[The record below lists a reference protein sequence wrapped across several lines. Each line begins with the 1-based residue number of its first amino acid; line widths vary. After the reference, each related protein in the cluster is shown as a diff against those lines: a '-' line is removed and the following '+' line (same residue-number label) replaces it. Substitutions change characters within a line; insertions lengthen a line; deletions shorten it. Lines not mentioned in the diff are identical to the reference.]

1 MGRLNLVDRPLTHRR
16 ASAWRA
22 LPPVSMFALTSTVS
36 IVGPLTGEPTLSP
49 GLFNGRYEIGREL
62 GRGGTAVVHEARDH
76 LRNETVA
83 LKLLREALIGSD
95 AAERFL
101 KELRL
106 HQRLDH
112 PSILPVLDSGSHEG
126 QLFLVLPFMEG
137 GTLRDR
143 LTREKQLPLPDVL
156 AITKSIADALAHVHA
171 NGLLHRDVKPE
182 NILFADGRAVLGD
195 FGIARALERAIGDGT
210 TSTGVIRGTPLYMSP
225 EQAAG
230 ESDLDARSDIYSL
243 ACVTYEML
251 AGMHPF
257 TGPSLESVMTQR
269 LSFPPRPLRAYR
281 ASIPLSVERAV
292 LRALVVSP
300 ADRYQTATEFAD
312 ALANAIAH
320 PDEPQPTSRIG
331 SWRMRAAAGVV
342 GAGLLG
348 VALWKVAQPRPDA
361 GEIPAGDP
369 RRIAVLYFDDLT
381 PAKAIGHIASG
392 LTENLIDQLS
402 QVTALRV
409 TAPNGVRAFRGD
421 SMVLDSIAKRLGVGT
436 IIAGS
441 VSSSGEQLRVTVR
454 LIDAGTSRQLQS
466 RTLQHPLATL
476 FRLQDTLTS
485 DVTLWLR
492 ERLGREVRLRAQAAS
507 TNSVAAWEWVQ
518 RAEALSQDAGAMALR
533 RDPRSP
539 ELFARA
545 DSAFAVAEKLDSRWP
560 LSTLGRARNAIS
572 SAFAYTDR
580 SGRPTAQFNAQLR
593 EAVRLAEVVLSRNAG
608 LSEARAIRG
617 EGLMRLASLGSVT
630 PAESLLN
637 VAVTDLRRATA
648 DRPDAARAW
657 YALGSALSRLGKFD
671 DAAEAFRTAYNTDAF
686 LTSTRSVL
694 VELLFSMMLAGRY
707 EDAGRWCKMAQ
718 SRYPG
723 DPRFTQCE
731 LNILGW
737 SGRAAS
743 EASAAWSLL
752 SRIEREDSTGVTRAS
767 WHYRRLMI
775 AAILARAG
783 LRDSAR
789 GVVALARTERGDR
802 IAAPYAEA
810 YVLTLLGDRDAAILL
825 LTQALA
831 ASPNDRSIIANHPWY
846 ADLRGDPRFTV
857 LVAAK

>member
-1 MGRLNLVDRPLTHRR
+1 M
-16 ASAWRA
+16 
-22 LPPVSMFALTSTVS
+22 
-36 IVGPLTGEPTLSP
+36 GPLTAESTLST

-83 LKLLREALIGSD
+83 LKLLREALIGSG

-143 LTREKQLPLPDVL
+143 LMREKQLPLPDVL
-156 AITKSIADALAHVHA
+156 AITTSIAGALTHVHT

-182 NILFADGRAVLGD
+182 NILFANGQAVLGD
-195 FGIARALERAIGDGT
+195 FGIARALERAIGDST

-230 ESDLDARSDIYSL
+230 EGDLDARSDIYSL
-243 ACVTYEML
+243 GCVTYEML
-251 AGMHPF
+251 TGMAPF

-281 ASIPLSVERAV
+281 ASIPVSVERVV
-292 LRALVVSP
+292 LRALVLAR
-300 ADRYQTATEFAD
+300 ADRYQTVTGFAD
-312 ALANAIAH
+312 ALSHAIAH
-320 PDEPQPTSRIG
+320 PDEGQPAPRIH
-331 SWRMRAAAGVV
+331 SWRKRVAAGTVA
-342 GAGLLG
+342 AGLLG
-348 VALWKVAQPRPDA
+348 VALWKAAQPRPGAD
-361 GEIPAGDP
+361 EIPAGDP
-369 RRIAVLYFDDLT
+369 RRIAVLYFDDHT
-381 PAKAIGHIASG
+381 SDKAIGHIAAG

-409 TAPNGVRAFRGD
+409 TSPNGVRAFRGD
-421 SMVLDSIAKRLGVGT
+421 SIGLDSIARRLSVGT
-436 IIAGS
+436 IISGS
-441 VSSSGEQLRVTVR
+441 VSTSESQLRVTIR
-454 LIDAGTSRQLQS
+454 LIDAQTSRQLQS

-476 FRLQDTLTS
+476 FRLQDTLS
-485 DVTLWLR
+485 ADVALWLR

-507 TNSVAAWEWVQ
+507 TNSVAAWEWAQ
-518 RAEALSQDAGAMALR
+518 RAEALSLDAGAMVLR
-533 RDPRSP
+533 SDPRSA

-545 DSAFAVAEKLDSRWP
+545 DSAFAVAEELDARWP

-580 SGRPTAQFNAQLR
+580 SGRPTAQFNARLR
-593 EAVRLAEVVLSRNAG
+593 EAVRLAELVLSRKAG
-608 LSEARAIRG
+608 LAEARAIRG
-617 EGLMRLASLGSVT
+617 EALMRLASLGNVT
-630 PAESLLN
+630 PAESLLDI
-637 VAVTDLRRATA
+637 AVSDLRHATT

-657 YALGSALSRLGKFD
+657 YALGGALTRLGKFGE
-671 DAAEAFRTAYNTDAF
+671 AAEAFRTAYNSDAF

-694 VELLFSMMLAGRY
+694 SELLASMLLAREY
-707 EDAGRWCKMAQ
+707 EDARRWCKMAQ
-718 SRYPG
+718 NRYPG
-723 DPRFTQCE
+723 DPRFAQCE

-737 SGRAAS
+737 TGHTAS
-743 EASAAWSLL
+743 EASTAWSLL
-752 SRIEREDSTGVTRAS
+752 SRIEQQDSTGVTRTS
-767 WHYRRLMI
+767 WHFRRMMI

-783 LRDSAR
+783 LGDSAR
-789 GVVALARTERGDR
+789 AVVRRARAERGDR
-802 IAAPYAEA
+802 VAAPYPEA
-810 YVLTLLGDRDAAILL
+810 YVATLLGDHDAAILL

-831 ASPNDRSIIANHPWY
+831 ASPNDRSVIANHPWY
-846 ADLRGDPRFTV
+846 ADLRGDPKF
-857 LVAAK
+857 VALFDRK